1 MQKRVIIDVML
12 ALLLGFLKKS
22 EYKRLCTQILIV
34 EKQDVELKGANI
46 SLLKNNIETENFIL
60 PVNLQPDNFYK
71 SGLIDLTPQV

>member
-1 MQKRVIIDVML
+1 MQKRCISDVIL

-46 SLLKNNIETENFIL
+46 SLLKNNIKTENFTCKPPGWQL
-60 PVNLQPDNFYK
+60 LQIWLD
-71 SGLIDLTPQV
+71 

>member
-1 MQKRVIIDVML
+1 MQKRFISDVIL

-22 EYKRLCTQILIV
+22 EYKHLCTQILIV

-46 SLLKNNIETENFIL
+46 SLLKNNIKQRTL
-60 PVNLQPDNFYK
+60 PVNLQVGNFYK